1 MTNEPVITPEQ
12 QPVPTPHKRTRFPWI
27 GIVLVVLGIVFFLQ
41 QTGNLT
47 GHFYWWALFILIPA
61 ISSLTGMYY
70 AIRNSGTFNQTA
82 RNAAGTA
89 VVFFTLSFMF
99 LFNLDW
105 AIYWP
110 LMVLAVGFS
119 ILIGSIPGDQVKD
132 KQNIK
137 RFMSMGIWI
146 GAGAILVGA
155 AFLLKNLQLVDVTA
169 LLGNRWYAWLVLL
182 PGIGNLVNAFL
193 LYRAEGNKVTMG
205 VRILLGLGLIIIIL
219 AVLMLVGLEWNIL
232 GPLMIIGAGLAFII
246 SAFLK

>member
-1 MTNEPVITPEQ
+1 MTNEPVVTPEQ
-12 QPVPTPHKRTRFPWI
+12 KPVQTLRRRTRFPFF

-47 GHFYWWALFILIPA
+47 ENFNWWALFILIPA
-61 ISSLTGMYY
+61 VSSLTGMYY

-82 RNAAGTA
+82 RSAAGTA

-119 ILIGSIPGDQVKD
+119 ILIGSIPGDRVKD
-132 KQNIK
+132 RQNIK

-146 GAGAILVGA
+146 GAGAILIGA
-155 AFLLKNLQLVDVTA
+155 AFLLKNLHVVDITA
-169 LLGNRWYAWLVLL
+169 LFGNRWYAWLVLL
-182 PGIGNLVNAFL
+182 PGIGNLINAYL
-193 LYRAEGNKVTMG
+193 LYRAEGNKVSMG
-205 VRILLGLGLIIIIL
+205 VRVLLGLGLIIIIL
-219 AVLMLVGLEWNIL
+219 AVLMLVGV
-232 GPLMIIGAGLAFII
+232 
-246 SAFLK
+246 

>member
-1 MTNEPVITPEQ
+1 MTNEPVVTPEQ
-12 QPVPTPHKRTRFPWI
+12 KPVQMLRRRTRFPFF

-47 GHFYWWALFILIPA
+47 EHFNWWALFILIPA
-61 ISSLTGMYY
+61 VSSLTGMYY

-82 RNAAGTA
+82 RSAAGTA

-119 ILIGSIPGDQVKD
+119 ILIGSIPGDRVKD
-132 KQNIK
+132 RQNIK

-146 GAGAILVGA
+146 GAGAILIGA
-155 AFLLKNLQLVDVTA
+155 AFLLKNLTNINVAVV
-169 LLGNRWYAWLVLL
+169 LGNRWYAWLC
-182 PGIGNLVNAFL
+182 
-193 LYRAEGNKVTMG
+193 RAQGKDPAAEFAALSERYGAP
-205 VRILLGLGLIIIIL
+205 RIRPPFNREARL
-219 AVLMLVGLEWNIL
+219 ASGFTAAELDAWEQ
-232 GPLMIIGAGLAFII
+232 AQ
-246 SAFLK
+246 S